1 MKVSVVSG
9 GFDPVH
15 SGHIDYIEKAS
26 SLGDRLVILLNS
38 DDWLKSKKGKPFMPF
53 KERKRILESMRCV
66 DEVIGFDDA
75 DGSCK
80 QGLLHLLEI
89 YNDDEI
95 IFCNGGDRDKE
106 NIPELNIKNIKY
118 KFGVGGSN
126 KLNSSSKILNNWNFN
141 QEVRVWGKF
150 LTLYLK
156 NNIKVKELI
165 IDPSKGMSFQ
175 KHNHR
180 MEVWFVH
187 SGRCK
192 VFYQDKE
199 RSVSEIILNP
209 GDLFK
214 VPVRALHQ
222 ITNPFSETCKMIEIQ
237 YGSAVNENDI
247 ERLFYFPEIPDINE
261 SHNN

>member
-1 MKVSVVSG
+1 MKISVVSG

-26 SLGDRLVILLNS
+26 SLGDKLVILLNS
-38 DDWLKSKKGKPFMPF
+38 DDWLTSKKGKPFMSF
-53 KERKRILESMRCV
+53 IERKRILESMRCV
-66 DEVIGFDDA
+66 DEVVEFDDS

-80 QGLLHLLEI
+80 KGLLYLLEI

-95 IFCNGGDRDKE
+95 IFCNGGDRNQR

-118 KFGVGGSN
+118 IFGVGGSN

-141 QEVRVWGKF
+141 QEERVWGKF
-150 LTLYLK
+150 LTLFQK
-156 NNIKVKELI
+156 NTIKVKELI
-165 IDPSKGMSFQ
+165 IDSSKGMSFQ
-175 KHNHR
+175 RHNHR

-192 VFYQDKE
+192 VYFQDKE
-199 RSVSEIILNP
+199 SSATEIILNP

-214 VPVRALHQ
+214 VPIGALHQ
-222 ITNPFSETCKMIEIQ
+222 ITNPFTESCKMVEIQ
-237 YGSAVNENDI
+237 YGSAVNESDI
-247 ERLFYFPEIPDINE
+247 ERLFYFPKIPNINE
-261 SHNN
+261 SYNN